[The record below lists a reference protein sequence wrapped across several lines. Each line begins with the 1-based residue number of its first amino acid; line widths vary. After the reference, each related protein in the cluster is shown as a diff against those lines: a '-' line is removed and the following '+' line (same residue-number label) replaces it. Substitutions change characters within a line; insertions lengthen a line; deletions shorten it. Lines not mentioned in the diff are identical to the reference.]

1 MNALV
6 PVELPITQF
15 ADQVRIKLIN
25 NISIVFQKLLK
36 SFNSTAILT
45 SFFNIIRVFSVAFVL
60 DLNDSESIITG
71 LSVLPGSSLKYCQK
85 LLDVFE

>member
-1 MNALV
+1 MNAPV

-15 ADQVRIKLIN
+15 ADQVRIRLILQLIN
-25 NISIVFQKLLK
+25 NILIVFQKLLK
-36 SFNSTAILT
+36 YFNSTAILT

-71 LSVLPGSSLKYCQK
+71 LSVLMARL
-85 LLDVFE
+85 